1 MLTLAMKRSTLI
13 LKKNKQAKRN
23 SQITIPAKPTNIS
36 KYDIVFYFLD
46 FKIQTKIENMLN
58 MTKYE
63 YDFLL
68 NLQFY
73 LEMLLKNLYICAE
86 KLRFYLLL

>member
-1 MLTLAMKRSTLI
+1 
-13 LKKNKQAKRN
+13 
-23 SQITIPAKPTNIS
+23 
-36 KYDIVFYFLD
+36 
-46 FKIQTKIENMLN
+46 MLN